1 MSKLSW
7 KIPRINSRWNVY
19 DTSNT
24 RICATST
31 RSPVTLI
38 QITRLLSRYREACAI
53 VDGAYIFPARNTTEL
68 VFFRSRRKSATDPPF
83 AGESIFS
90 FLFHTAIIR
99 SSGLHTTRY
108 LRTTDPRA
116 SPRPLPS
123 AITSPPRAFPPFH
136 CVGKIRRA
144 GHVHEH
150 GLNNWA

>member
-1 MSKLSW
+1 MSELSW
-7 KIPRINSRWNVY
+7 KIPRINSRWNAY

-68 VFFRSRRKSATDPPF
+68 VFFRSRRKILHLPAKAF
-83 AGESIFS
+83 FS

-144 GHVHEH
+144 RTRTRIK
-150 GLNNWA
+150 